1 MRVSFF
7 SVGFFILSL
16 LSESVLASSC
26 LHKADDE
33 AIRVRQLHVELMVAA
48 LKCGNGGSGLRDS
61 YGRYVQAH
69 SSALSSNAHE
79 LRGYFKRSY
88 GKNSAYHFD
97 RFMTRLANDA
107 SIRSQGITSYC
118 QDAAKVLDA
127 VNALETA
134 EGLKR
139 FAVSSMPAHDD
150 SLPQCKVSGQEART
164 ASR

>member
-1 MRVSFF
+1 MRTSFF
-7 SVGFFILSL
+7 SAGFFALSL
-16 LSESVLASSC
+16 LSESVFASSC

-48 LKCGNGGSGLRDS
+48 LKCGNSGAGLRDS

-69 SSALSSNAHE
+69 SSTLSSNAHE

-88 GKNSAYHFD
+88 GKNSTYHFD

-107 SIRSQGITSYC
+107 SIRSQGVVSYC

-134 EGLKR
+134 ESLKH
-139 FAVSSMPAHDD
+139 FAVSSMPAQDD
-150 SLPQCKVSGQEART
+150 GLPQCKVSGQESRT